1 MPEIAALRLTDV
13 SVRYDQSEA
22 DAIEN
27 LSLEIQPGQ
36 RMALLGLNGAGKTT
50 VLSIPVGLVPHS
62 GHAEVSGIPVEKKH
76 LAEIRRKVG
85 VLFSVPDDQILFP
98 RVLDDVMFGLK
109 KRGVARD
116 QAEQQARKTL
126 DLMGIPDLADSSP
139 HRLSHGQKLR
149 VALAGALVIEPDLLL
164 LDEPAGALDPIGQKQ
179 LAEHLTTLPTA
190 MLIASH
196 NLPFTRS
203 ACTHYVV
210 IHQGRLQGPPKPTTE
225 LPADPEQLWQQPH

>member
-1 MPEIAALRLTDV
+1 MKLADIT
-13 SVRYDQSEA
+13 VRYDQSEA
-22 DAIEN
+22 NAIEN

-50 VLSIPVGLVPHS
+50 VLSIPVGLVPYT

-98 RVLDDVMFGLK
+98 RVLDDVMFGLR
-109 KRGVARD
+109 KRGMERSE
-116 QAEQQARKTL
+116 AEMHATRTL
-126 DLMGIPDLADSSP
+126 ELMGIPDLANSSP
-139 HRLSHGQKLR
+139 HHLSHGQKLR

-179 LAEHLTTLPTA
+179 LAEHLKTLPTA

-196 NLPFTRS
+196 NLTFTRS
-203 ACTHYVV
+203 ACTHFVMIV
-210 IHQGRLQGPPKPTTE
+210 NGRIESTPKPIDE
-225 LPADPEQLWQQPH
+225 LPDDPRKLWA

>member
-1 MPEIAALRLTDV
+1 MPEITALKFADV
-13 SVRYDQSEA
+13 TVRYDQSQTN
-22 DAIEN
+22 AIEN
-27 LSLEIQPGQ
+27 LSLEVKPGQ

-50 VLSIPVGLVPHS
+50 VLSIPVGLVPFS
-62 GHAEVSGIPVEKKH
+62 GHAEVSGIPVEKKR

-98 RVLDDVMFGLK
+98 RVLDDVMFGLR
-109 KRGVARD
+109 KRGIEREPAD
-116 QAEQQARKTL
+116 HHARKML
-126 DLMGIPDLADSSP
+126 DLMGIPDLADQSP

-164 LDEPAGALDPIGQKQ
+164 LDEPAGALDPIGQNQ
-179 LAEHLTTLPTA
+179 LADHLKTLPTA

-196 NLPFTRS
+196 NLPFARS

-210 IHQGRLQGPPKPTTE
+210 IDKGHLQAPPKPITD
-225 LPADPEQLWQQPH
+225 LPTVPEQLWK

>member
-1 MPEIAALRLTDV
+1 MPEITALKFADV
-13 SVRYDQSEA
+13 TVRYDQSQTN
-22 DAIEN
+22 AIEN
-27 LSLEIQPGQ
+27 LSLEVKPGQ

-50 VLSIPVGLVPHS
+50 VLSIPVGLVPFS
-62 GHAEVSGIPVEKKH
+62 GHAEVSGIPVEKKR

-98 RVLDDVMFGLK
+98 RVLDDVMFGLR
-109 KRGVARD
+109 KRGIEREPAD
-116 QAEQQARKTL
+116 HHARKML
-126 DLMGIPDLADSSP
+126 DLMGIPNLADQSP

-164 LDEPAGALDPIGQKQ
+164 LDEPAGALDPIGQNQ
-179 LAEHLTTLPTA
+179 LADHLKTLPTA

-196 NLPFTRS
+196 NLPFARS

-210 IHQGRLQGPPKPTTE
+210 IDKGHLQAPPKPITD
-225 LPADPEQLWQQPH
+225 LPTVPEQLWK

>member
-1 MPEIAALRLTDV
+1 MPEIAALKFTDV
-13 SVRYDQSEA
+13 TVRYDQSETN
-22 DAIEN
+22 AIEN
-27 LSLEIQPGQ
+27 LSLEVQPGQ

-50 VLSIPVGLVPHS
+50 VLSIPVGLVPYS
-62 GHAEVSGIPVEKKH
+62 GHAEVSGIPVEKKR

-98 RVLDDVMFGLK
+98 RVIDDVMFGLR
-109 KRGVARD
+109 KRGVSRD

-126 DLMGIPDLADSSP
+126 DLMGIADLASASP

-179 LAEHLTTLPTA
+179 LAEHLKTLPTA

-196 NLPFTRS
+196 NLAFTRS
-203 ACTHYVV
+203 ACTHYVL
-210 IHQGRLQGPPKPTTE
+210 IHKGRLQGPPKPTAD
-225 LPADPEQLWQQPH
+225 LPADPEQLWESY

>member
-1 MPEIAALRLTDV
+1 MPEVAALKLEDV
-13 SVRYDQSEA
+13 TVRYDQSEA
-22 DAIEN
+22 DAIQN
-27 LSLEIQPGQ
+27 LTLEVQPGQ

-50 VLSIPVGLVPHS
+50 VLSVPVGLVPYS
-62 GHAEVSGIPVEKKH
+62 GRAEVSGIPVDKKR
-76 LAEIRRKVG
+76 LAEVRRRVG

-98 RVLDDVMFGLK
+98 RVLDDVMFGLR
-109 KRGVARD
+109 KRGVERHA
-116 QAEQQARKTL
+116 AEQQARKTL
-126 DLMGIPDLADSSP
+126 ELMGIADLAGSSP

-149 VALAGALVIEPDLLL
+149 VALAGALVIDPDLLL

-179 LAEHLTTLPTA
+179 LADHLKTLPTA

-210 IHQGRLQGPPKPTTE
+210 IERGLLRSPVKSIGE
-225 LPADPEQLWQQPH
+225 LPDDPLNLWA